1 LVSPK
6 LVESLKHLSEEM
18 SPDKG
23 FQNYRNS
30 IKNAP
35 APAIPFLG
43 MSLSDLTLID
53 EGNPDEI
60 VEDNIKKINFEKM
73 RLISRVFEE
82 FVQMQLKLY
91 KNPYFFKKIPAMER
105 LLYLDSADPPKDE
118 FLYAQ
123 SLGIEPR
130 SNLVPEEVN
139 KRNSFKSILVGA
151 QQGIKTLSMRRGSLQ
166 VSPSNSPKKVTVQS
180 PPLVVKD
187 HPKKILIG

>member
-91 KNPYFFKKIPAMER
+91 KNPYFFKKN
-105 LLYLDSADPPKDE
+105 S
-118 FLYAQ
+118 
-123 SLGIEPR
+123 
-130 SNLVPEEVN
+130 
-139 KRNSFKSILVGA
+139 RNGTIIIL
-151 QQGIKTLSMRRGSLQ
+151 RFR
-166 VSPSNSPKKVTVQS
+166 
-180 PPLVVKD
+180 
-187 HPKKILIG
+187 